1 MTKVFTDVYLLI
13 LEEEHDAVSNKT
25 RAYDWVRGTFNGASK
40 EFLSHHQELNSD
52 KFCPKFSSIPASG
65 ITHQQLLRSDMQIQ
79 RNRGYGVNIPDGN
92 SHGGS
97 SKHSDSMSDEV
108 LPHHRLQHNGHTVSN
123 GIEDTTMDVDHI
135 PYDVLI
141 HDLTQAKR
149 QLVDLQSLVSN
160 KTELFYC
167 SMNLVW

>member
-1 MTKVFTDVYLLI
+1 MIDVDPLI
-13 LEEEHDAVSNKT
+13 SGEELDAVSNKT

-108 LPHHRLQHNGHTVSN
+108 PPHHHSLQQHNGHIVSN
-123 GIEDTTMDVDHI
+123 GIEHTVMDDVGHI

-149 QLVDLQSLVSN
+149 QLIDLQSLVSN
-160 KTELFYC
+160 KAEYF
-167 SMNLVW
+167 